1 MWNALHGLRI
11 LPAARRPH
19 AVCNRM
25 SGPLLAGGGK
35 CNEEVPA
42 VGALGVFLRAASQ
55 ELQYLA

>member
-1 MWNALHGLRI
+1 MRFMACAYYPPYGGLT
-11 LPAARRPH
+11 PCVTA
-19 AVCNRM
+19 RM